1 LVNCLVGADA
11 TATLLLWQICPG
23 DAEVSKFCQAAPPA
37 TDTDVGLPALPLRS
51 GCVIAGDVPTEMEEE
66 LKSFM
71 VVLQPWW
78 SIEVRPTRI

>member
-1 LVNCLVGADA
+1 
-11 TATLLLWQICPG
+11 
-23 DAEVSKFCQAAPPA
+23 
-37 TDTDVGLPALPLRS
+37 
-51 GCVIAGDVPTEMEEE
+51 VIAGDVPTEMEEE